1 MRGARVLFA
10 EFILLLGVCHVVAAA
25 DFALDGKRLLFNDKT
40 WVYLDP
46 SAPDTKK
53 PALIFV
59 SRSDHDGSIHLE
71 TRDFASGVQT
81 SIGTLRL
88 NTDGTIAELDGSLS
102 RNAAIEH
109 EALTFQYSPDSVV
122 VSVRSD
128 SSSARRTFPRTMPVL
143 TASSLFFLIGGF
155 NLDPTGRDAGVRM
168 LMASPSA
175 IRDMEFNMKIVR
187 AERITTAAGTFDTY
201 TVEMSIGGFVGLF
214 APKITAWI
222 DKRSHMLV
230 RVALPDNVTM
240 DLVEIR

>member
-1 MRGARVLFA
+1 MRGARVLLV

-25 DFALDGKRLLFNDKT
+25 DFALDGKRLMFNDRT

-53 PALIFV
+53 PALIFI

-71 TRDFASGVQT
+71 TRDFASGAQT
-81 SIGTLRL
+81 SNGTLRL
-88 NTDGTIAELDGSLS
+88 NADGTIAELDGSLS
-102 RNAAIEH
+102 AKTAVEH
-109 EALTFQYSPDSVV
+109 EALTFQYDPDNVA

-155 NLDPTGRDAGVRM
+155 NLDPTGRDSGVRM
-168 LMASPSA
+168 LMASPTE
-175 IRDMEFNMKIVR
+175 IRDMEFNMKLVR
-187 AERITTAAGTFDTY
+187 NEQITTAAGSFDTY
-201 TVEMSIGGFVGLF
+201 TVEMSIGGIVGLF

-222 DKRSHMLV
+222 DYRSHMLV